1 MVGGVRRVALSFV
14 VPALIHRG
22 RCSLLCCQPDAF
34 PDSLTTE
41 TSQPAPGRL
50 CGLRPCRGR
59 CLHVP
64 GPHGTSRFRL
74 PSPARLQLGATP
86 AGWDATPA
94 YTGLSSLLR
103 HARDRRATFLH
114 THLFFTQPHF
124 CIFYYPYASPSTK
137 VLKQRLRT
145 RLTKPSNFIDIQ
157 LYSSCCM
164 YICVIFII
172 LRGINRSITM
182 KLDSGSLAVSLVH

>member
-1 MVGGVRRVALSFV
+1 MHRKRRVVLVGGVRRVALSFV

-86 AGWDATPA
+86 AGWDASPA

-103 HARDRRATFLH
+103 HTRDRRTHTLTCFLPNH
-114 THLFFTQPHF
+114 TILSF
-124 CIFYYPYASPSTK
+124 
-137 VLKQRLRT
+137 
-145 RLTKPSNFIDIQ
+145 LTHMHPDRPK
-157 LYSSCCM
+157 C
-164 YICVIFII
+164 
-172 LRGINRSITM
+172 
-182 KLDSGSLAVSLVH
+182 